1 MFFYTLDASTVFVQV
16 MSDDD
21 SRFVNHTGQEEPYC
35 YSITGLAS
43 SRNFSVEINAE
54 NGAGWG
60 EIASGF
66 EVTEVS
72 RKHYGKMI
80 FFSKM
85 LDIIIVHVDIDC
97 NYVYRTSLH
106 LSTDSA
112 KSSVF
117 QVLCLR
123 RMLQ

>member
-1 MFFYTLDASTVFVQV
+1 MLSNDGE
-16 MSDDD
+16 MID
-21 SRFVNHTGQEEPYC
+21 HTGDDEYC

-43 SRNFSVEINAE
+43 SRNFSIKINAE

-85 LDIIIVHVDIDC
+85 LDIIIFML
-97 NYVYRTSLH
+97 TSIR
-106 LSTDSA
+106 
-112 KSSVF
+112 F
-117 QVLCLR
+117 P
-123 RMLQ
+123 